1 MLLFFFPPQRT
12 LERIIEI
19 CSELWE
25 SLSRAAGYVISGVCD
40 APSFTSAQ
48 VFLREAEASLF
59 CLEQLNISVQAAE
72 GG

>member
-1 MLLFFFPPQRT
+1 MLVVFFPPQRT
-12 LERIIEI
+12 LERITEV

-25 SLSRAAGYVISGVCD
+25 SLSRAVSSVICGVCN

-48 VFLREAEASLF
+48 VFLREGEASLF
-59 CLEQLNISVQAAE
+59 CLEQLNVSVQTAE